1 MKALNDYIKESI
13 LNDEDI
19 LISKS
24 IEDANNPFVIIN
36 NMFKSGKEMRE
47 IAEVIKKDLYPV
59 LKFIFLDP
67 NISDEDIFL
76 GGNEYKNIR
85 GEEEKVFAIYHKKDR
100 SNDLWKGCIRIE
112 YTVEEG
118 LIVRL
123 TRWSNISN
131 GTKKMLDSK
140 KFKMLGKI
148 LVGKF
153 NLKDEG
159 NDIFTIK

>member
-1 MKALNDYIKESI
+1 MKTLHEYIKESI

-19 LISKS
+19 LISNAIKYS
-24 IEDANNPFVIIN
+24 QNPFVIIN
-36 NMFKSGKEMRE
+36 NMFKNGKEMRE
-47 IAEVIKKDLYPV
+47 IAEVIKEDLYPV
-59 LKFIFLDP
+59 FKFIFLDP

-140 KFKMLGKI
+140 NFKMLGKI
-148 LVGKF
+148 LVDKF

-159 NDIFTIK
+159 YDTFTVK